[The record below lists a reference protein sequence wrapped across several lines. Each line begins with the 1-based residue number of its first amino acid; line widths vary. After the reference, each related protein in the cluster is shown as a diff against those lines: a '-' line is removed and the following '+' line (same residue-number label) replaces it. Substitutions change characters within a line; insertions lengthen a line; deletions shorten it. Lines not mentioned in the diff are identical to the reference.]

1 MPPHRVRDAVWTVLS
16 KSSES
21 ASVRDLTTAVYYF
34 LDDDRVGYT
43 NVAHALEALARDF
56 LVERLADGTW
66 QAVLPVTTSPAV
78 GR

>member
-43 NVAHALEALARDF
+43 NVAHALRDLARDF
-56 LVERLADGTW
+56 LVERLPDGTW
-66 QAVLPVTTSPAV
+66 KAILPAV
-78 GR
+78 TSAAVTR